1 MTRVLAD
8 RPRGTRTGT
17 DDEPA
22 RWFDHWEDGA
32 SREDAGLREDHE
44 MQRREDEYR

>member
-1 MTRVLAD
+1 VVLE
-8 RPRGTRTGT
+8 PVT